1 MLYCTICIDRKCN
14 CNLQDYIK
22 SLKKINKRKL
32 QKIFFQ
38 IIELE
43 KENYYRNLNKKLNKN

>member
-1 MLYCTICIDRKCN
+1 MLYCTICIDRKCL

-22 SLKKINKRKL
+22 SLKKINKIKL
-32 QKIFFQ
+32 QKIFFE

>member
-1 MLYCTICIDRKCN
+1 MLYCTICIDRKCK
-14 CNLQDYIK
+14 CNLVDYINN
-22 SLKKINKRKL
+22 LKKINKRKL

-43 KENYYRNLNKKLNKN
+43 KENYYKNLNKN